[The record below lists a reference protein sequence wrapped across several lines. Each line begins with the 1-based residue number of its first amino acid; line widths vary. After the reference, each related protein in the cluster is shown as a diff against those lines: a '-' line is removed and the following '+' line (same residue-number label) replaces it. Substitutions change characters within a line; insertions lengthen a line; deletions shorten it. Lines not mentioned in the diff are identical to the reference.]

1 MYIIYLMV
9 CKAIFAFKIGE
20 KVLTSIFFKFT
31 ICVPVLYGI
40 TTSFY
45 LNKIRLFLICMG
57 KEERFLYEVSDF
69 FENSSSGT
77 SIKLTFLHP
86 FRLCFNFIA
95 FSFVFID
102 PLFYF
107 LIFKFRNSHTTS
119 VQGNNVSYV
128 GISEAEKAL
137 RKEKNIV
144 STHVNFTVWLFEVIF
159 EDISKTKFLF
169 TIASWLVSHNSD
181 FYRP

>member
-1 MYIIYLMV
+1 MV

-20 KVLTSIFFKFT
+20 KVLTSFFFKFT

-57 KEERFLYEVSDF
+57 KEERFLFEVSDF

-77 SIKLTFLHP
+77 SIKLSFLHP

-95 FSFVFID
+95 FSFVFIV
-102 PLFYF
+102 PFFYF
-107 LIFKFRNSHTTS
+107 LIYKFRNSQTTS
-119 VQGNNVSYV
+119 VQGKY
-128 GISEAEKAL
+128 IKTDQIHFDHHIFL
-137 RKEKNIV
+137 RPC
-144 STHVNFTVWLFEVIF
+144 T
-159 EDISKTKFLF
+159 
-169 TIASWLVSHNSD
+169 NSIM
-181 FYRP
+181 